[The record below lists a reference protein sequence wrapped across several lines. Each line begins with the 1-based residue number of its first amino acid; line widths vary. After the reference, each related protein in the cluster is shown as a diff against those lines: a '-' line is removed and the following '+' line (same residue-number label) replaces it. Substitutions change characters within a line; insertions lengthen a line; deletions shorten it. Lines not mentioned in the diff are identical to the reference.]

1 MAHDSSD
8 GSLHGSPTAAQ
19 SQAAQ
24 LAFTLGSML
33 GLPGMGGAL
42 GLSGMGGLPQL
53 PGVGVGLSPMHAHD
67 YAAHSPYG
75 HVDVMS
81 PARGYMQ
88 HQPPISGGSGGGGGH
103 GAARPKKAATPRR
116 NAGDAMGGPAE
127 LGEDGQPKKKKRAP
141 RKSDALGADG
151 APAPKK
157 RKSKAPE
164 LDANGV
170 PIAAPPRVRK
180 KKAAAAAAGGAEGD
194 EAGGPEAPGS
204 GGKKRGPKRN
214 VGVGLPYAAA
224 GAFNAGP
231 LAGASYPAMG
241 AALPGE
247 GIGMAAGG
255 GWDLSALHPGGR
267 GAMAASAP
275 PAVQIGRV
283 AGPFHPDSQ
292 CSTKPWPL
300 RNRARAMSFCCHC
313 SSSLVSLCALRMVV
327 LFCPHCPVSALQSCS

>member
-1 MAHDSSD
+1 MAHDPSD
-8 GSLHGSPTAAQ
+8 SLHASPTAAQ

-24 LAFTLGSML
+24 LAAFTALGSML
-33 GLPGMGGAL
+33 GLPGMGGTL
-42 GLSGMGGLPQL
+42 GLQGMGGLPQL
-53 PGVGVGLSPMHAHD
+53 PGVGVGLSPMHPHD

-88 HQPPISGGSGGGGGH
+88 HQPVMSGGSGGGGGH
-103 GAARPKKAATPRR
+103 GVGRPKKAATPRR
-116 NAGDAMGGPAE
+116 NAAGDAAE

-141 RKSDALGADG
+141 RKSDALGPDG

-170 PIAAPPRVRK
+170 PIPAPPRVRK
-180 KKAAAAAAGGAEGD
+180 KKAAAAAAAAEGD
-194 EAGGPEAPGS
+194 DAGGPEAPGS

-247 GIGMAAGG
+247 GIGMGAGG

-267 GAMAASAP
+267 GAMAAAAP
-275 PAVQIGRV
+275 PVVQIGRV

-292 CSTKPWPL
+292 CSNTPP
-300 RNRARAMSFCCHC
+300 A
-313 SSSLVSLCALRMVV
+313 
-327 LFCPHCPVSALQSCS
+327 ALQSSAQ